1 MKALTA
7 RYRIRI
13 YYHLRSSGTLQLTV
27 DFIISKLRA
36 DLWEEKEY
44 FPYCQFIC
52 VQSLLSAS
60 VSQRIL
66 TPSLVCLMSRQ
77 KGAQGCII
85 LHRCVKPVFVFIS
98 SSQQRGAFKAITTT
112 NSDGGQL
119 EVITK
124 M

>member
-7 RYRIRI
+7 QYRMGI

-27 DFIISKLRA
+27 DFIISELRA

-44 FPYCQFIC
+44 FSHCQFIC

-60 VSQRIL
+60 VSQRIF
-66 TPSLVCLMSRQ
+66 TPSLICLISRQ

-85 LHRCVKPVFVFIS
+85 LHGCVF
-98 SSQQRGAFKAITTT
+98 
-112 NSDGGQL
+112 
-119 EVITK
+119 
-124 M
+124 